1 MASLPTSAAHLSLSH
16 VEPKSWQGV
25 AACRGLSSELFYPQD
40 DEAVESAK
48 AVCGRCPV
56 HDPCLEHALAVRE
69 KEGIWG
75 GTTERERR
83 SIIRRRRRAA
93 AKQRALEAERRL

>member
-1 MASLPTSAAHLSLSH
+1 MADIAPLRVTADD
-16 VEPKSWQGV
+16 EPAKAWHDL
-25 AACRGLSSELFYPQD
+25 AACRGLSLELFYPQD
-40 DEAVESAK
+40 DDAIAAAK
-48 AVCGRCPV
+48 AVCAACEV
-56 HDPCLEHALAVRE
+56 EDKCLEHALAVRE

-93 AKQRALEAERRL
+93 ARQRALETEQPIQG